1 MLNVYFLQKR
11 HVKPQ
16 FSEKRPKRF
25 FKMTEPTNFILYI
38 QLTGYCIAA
47 ILSLCVTI
55 PMSMHQDNFKVSHL
69 DNIALMIIFLL
80 TQGHCLLF
88 TTGEWRAEDGQ
99 FVVDW
104 ASQAY
109 CNFTIFVGVV
119 MFVISATQ
127 VTTVT
132 TSQLNLNTKYTMMS
146 RFTE

>member
-1 MLNVYFLQKR
+1 
-11 HVKPQ
+11 
-16 FSEKRPKRF
+16 
-25 FKMTEPTNFILYI
+25 MTEPTNFILYI

-69 DNIALMIIFLL
+69 DNFDPNIIFLL
-80 TQGHCLLF
+80 IQGHCLLF

-127 VTTVT
+127 VNIIT
-132 TSQLNLNTKYTMMS
+132 TSQPYLNIQ
-146 RFTE
+146 